1 MWDKEHMGK
10 ECVSLVR
17 DYLDQCWIIE
27 PLILVLKQ
35 LLNINGMNE
44 PWTGGL
50 SSYGLLL
57 LLVYFLKKHR
67 YYQPS
72 DPTTV
77 NLGEILLGFL
87 LEMSHLEY

>member
-1 MWDKEHMGK
+1 
-10 ECVSLVR
+10 
-17 DYLDQCWIIE
+17 
-27 PLILVLKQ
+27 
-35 LLNINGMNE
+35 MNE

-67 YYQPS
+67 YYQPT

-77 NLGEILLGFL
+77 NLGEILLSFL